1 MIRPPI
7 TLAPAIARCPSS
19 RAKPCNQSHACARA
33 LVAADKGR
41 PVHDYSTE
49 RSQWMGCPGYLPA
62 ESFRDVQKAGPTV
75 HDAPE
80 GLR

>member
-1 MIRPPI
+1 MIRPPVTLDI
-7 TLAPAIARCPSS
+7 TIARCPDS
-19 RAKPCNQSHACARA
+19 RARPCHQAHGCARA
-33 LVAADKGR
+33 LVAADRGR

-62 ESFRDVQKAGPTV
+62 NAFRGTKTAEPTV